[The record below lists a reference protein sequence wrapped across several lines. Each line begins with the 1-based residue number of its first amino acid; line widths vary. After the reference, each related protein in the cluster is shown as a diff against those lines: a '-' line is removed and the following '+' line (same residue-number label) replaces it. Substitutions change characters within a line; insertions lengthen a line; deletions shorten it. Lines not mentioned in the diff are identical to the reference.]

1 MNGTNTGIWIVIGA
15 HPRHQHGILGHLEM
29 TRKMSGMKMTGT
41 VKADL
46 RTTLNSGSQERSG
59 IN

>member
-1 MNGTNTGIWIVIGA
+1 MNGTKTRIWIVIGV
-15 HPRHQHGILGHLEM
+15 HPRHQQGILAHLEM
-29 TRKMSGMKMTGT
+29 TRKMSGMKMIGT

-46 RTTLNSGSQERSG
+46 RTTLNLGSQERSG

>member
-1 MNGTNTGIWIVIGA
+1 VIGA
-15 HPRHQHGILGHLEM
+15 HPRHQHGILAHLGM

-46 RTTLNSGSQERSG
+46 RTTLNLGSQERSG